1 MTIKG
6 MVIKCHVFRMPLYGE
21 KNGFDFNKG

>member
-6 MVIKCHVFRMPLYGE
+6 MVIKCHVFRMPLCGG
-21 KNGFDFNKG
+21 KNGFDFIKG